1 MENQEGLKVHLKKT
15 PLQKFPKVAG
25 KCQKKLEQLTKIQIF
40 SINVFM
46 PMPRLPNARYVLLL

>member
-1 MENQEGLKVHLKKT
+1 MENVK
-15 PLQKFPKVAG
+15 
-25 KCQKKLEQLTKIQIF
+25 KKLEQLKKIEIY